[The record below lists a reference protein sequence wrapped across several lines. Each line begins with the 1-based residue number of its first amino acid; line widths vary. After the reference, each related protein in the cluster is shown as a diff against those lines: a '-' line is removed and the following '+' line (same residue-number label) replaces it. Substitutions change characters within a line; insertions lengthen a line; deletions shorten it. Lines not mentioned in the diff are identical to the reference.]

1 MSNNSLVKK
10 SGIYFIGNLSSK
22 MMSAILIPIYAFY
35 INTKDL
41 GTYDFS
47 QTIMGI
53 LSPIIILAVW
63 EAVLKFLLSE
73 DDLIKQRKIIS
84 TSAIFSIGMSL
95 VFIIIAI
102 IYKQI
107 IGINIRY
114 FEMIII
120 MIVLYTLVHLWQYY
134 ARGTSNNKLYVL
146 AGVVSTIVNFIC
158 IIIFVVIFKMGL
170 LGLLLAYNI
179 GQISIIVVIEKKLK
193 LISKLKI
200 NDFEF
205 LILKRMLIFS
215 SPLVLNLTFSWFISG
230 FGKTIITLRLG
241 PEANGLYSFA
251 NKFSLIISMI
261 GSVIT
266 MAIIEEAILSV
277 KSKEIDGNFSKTLQK
292 LFLIFLSIAILAVPA
307 IIIFYNVI
315 SDTEYYDSLVYAPWL
330 LIYAVASTMA
340 SNIGS
345 VFQAIEKTQYQFTT
359 TLLGGAATIIISW
372 ALIGKF
378 GIFAVVFG
386 QIVGAFTMMISR
398 YILINHFITMRLD
411 WKPII
416 LLSIIFITV
425 VIVALNTHFIVSIL
439 IEILTILLI
448 FKYNKKTVLT
458 LLGRFNK

>member
-1 MSNNSLVKK
+1 MSNNSLIKK

-35 INTKDL
+35 IDTNDL

-53 LSPIIILAVW
+53 LSPIIILAIW

-73 DDLIKQRKIIS
+73 EDLFKQRKIIS
-84 TSAIFSIGMSL
+84 TSAIFSIGMSI
-95 VFIIIAI
+95 VFILIAI

-107 IGINIRY
+107 IAINIRY

-146 AGVVSTIVNFIC
+146 AGVVSTIVNFVC

-179 GQISIIVVIEKKLK
+179 GQISIIVVIENKLK

-200 NDFEF
+200 KDFEF
-205 LILKRMLIFS
+205 SILKRMLIFS

-251 NKFSLIISMI
+251 NKFSLIVSMI

-307 IIIFYNVI
+307 IIIFYKVI
-315 SDTEYYDSLVYAPWL
+315 SGTDYYDSLVYAPWL

-345 VFQAIEKTQYQFTT
+345 VFQAIEKTQYQFIT

-386 QIVGAFTMMISR
+386 QIVGALTMMISR
-398 YILINHFITMRLD
+398 YILINHFITMKLD

-439 IEILTILLI
+439 IEIVTLLLI
-448 FKYNKKTVLT
+448 FKYNKKTLLA

>member
-84 TSAIFSIGMSL
+84 TSAIFSIGMSI

-102 IYKQI
+102 IYKKI

-292 LFLIFLSIAILAVPA
+292 LFLIFLSIAVLAVPA
-307 IIIFYNVI
+307 IIIFYKVI

-386 QIVGAFTMMISR
+386 QIVGALTMMISR
-398 YILINHFITMRLD
+398 YILINHFIPMKLD

-439 IEILTILLI
+439 IEIVTILLI
-448 FKYNKKTVLT
+448 FKYNKKTVLA
-458 LLGRFNK
+458 LLGKFNK